1 MKGLIESI
9 FHLHEL
15 METLMAWNEPGNNGK
30 DRDPWGNNG
39 KNQGPPDLDD
49 LFKNLSRRLGG
60 LLGGGNRSGGE
71 FSRVGLSVAVAVG
84 VVVWVVSGFYT
95 IKEAERG
102 VVLRFGEYSHIVEP
116 GLRWKPTFIDKV
128 IPVDVESVRSLPASG
143 FMLTQD
149 ENVVRVEM
157 DVQYRVVDPKAYL
170 FSVTNADES
179 LRQATDSALRYVVG
193 HNSMDD
199 ILTTGR
205 ERVRSETREGL
216 EQIIEPYQMGL
227 QVVDVNFLPA
237 RPPEEVKD
245 AFDDA
250 IAAQEDEQRFI
261 REAEAYA
268 REVEPKA
275 RGQVKRLEQEAEGY
289 KSQVVL
295 KAKGEV
301 ARFNELLPQYLAAP
315 ELTRQRIY
323 IETMEE
329 IYQNANKVLVD
340 LPQGNNSMIYLPLD
354 KLGSGSK
361 PARPVAPQ
369 VPMAGVDSQQSGSGV
384 MEGANSAPAPIRGG
398 DRFSG
403 RN

>member
-1 MKGLIESI
+1 
-9 FHLHEL
+9 
-15 METLMAWNEPGNNGK
+15 MAWNEPGNNGK

-39 KNQGPPDLDD
+39 KNQGPPDLDEM
-49 LFKNLSRRLGG
+49 LRKVSRRFGG
-60 LLGGGNRSGGE
+60 LFGGGKSGGDVGK
-71 FSRVGLSVAVAVG
+71 FGLSIALVVA

-95 IKEAERG
+95 ISEAERG
-102 VVLRFGEYSHIVEP
+102 VVLRFGEYSHNVDP
-116 GLRWKPTFIDKV
+116 GLRWKPTFIDRV

-157 DVQYRVVDPKAYL
+157 DVQYRVVDPEQYL

-179 LRQATDSALRYVVG
+179 LSQATDSALRYVVG
-193 HNSMDD
+193 HTKMDD
-199 ILTTGR
+199 VLTTGR
-205 ERVRSETREGL
+205 EKVRQETWQVIDG
-216 EQIIEPYQMGL
+216 IIEPYQMGL
-227 QVVDVNFLPA
+227 QIVDVNFLPA

-250 IAAQEDEQRFI
+250 ISAQEDEQRFI

-289 KSQVVL
+289 KSQIVL

-301 ARFNELLPQYLAAP
+301 ARFNELLPQYQSAP
-315 ELTRQRIY
+315 ELTRERIY
-323 IETMEE
+323 LETMEE
-329 IYQNANKVLVD
+329 LYQQANKVLVD
-340 LPQGNNSMIYLPLD
+340 MPAGNNSMIYLPLD
-354 KLGSGSK
+354 KLSGK
-361 PARPVAPQ
+361 ANAAQPARP
-369 VPMAGVDSQQSGSGV
+369 AGTPAVEPAQPSN
-384 MEGANSAPAPIRGG
+384 EGANSTPTPLRGG
-398 DRFSG
+398 DRFSTG

>member
-1 MKGLIESI
+1 
-9 FHLHEL
+9 
-15 METLMAWNEPGNNGK
+15 MAWNEPGNNGK

-39 KNQGPPDLDD
+39 KNQGPPDLDEM
-49 LFKNLSRRLGG
+49 LRKVSRRFGG
-60 LLGGGNRSGGE
+60 LLGGGKSGGE
-71 FSRVGLSVAVAVG
+71 MGRFGLSIALVVA

-95 IKEAERG
+95 IREAERG
-102 VVLRFGEYSHIVEP
+102 VVLRFGEYSHNVDP
-116 GLRWKPTFIDKV
+116 GLRWKPTFIDRV

-157 DVQYRVVDPKAYL
+157 DVQYRVVDPEQYL

-179 LRQATDSALRYVVG
+179 LGQATDSALRYVVG
-193 HNSMDD
+193 HTRMDD
-199 ILTTGR
+199 VLTTGR
-205 ERVRSETREGL
+205 EKVRQETW
-216 EQIIEPYQMGL
+216 QVIDSIVEPYHMGL
-227 QVVDVNFLPA
+227 QIVDVNFLPA

-250 IAAQEDEQRFI
+250 ISAQEDEQRFI

-289 KSQVVL
+289 KSQIVL

-301 ARFNELLPQYLAAP
+301 ARFNELLPQYQSAP
-315 ELTRQRIY
+315 ELTRERIY
-323 IETMEE
+323 LETMEE
-329 IYQNANKVLVD
+329 LYQQANKVLVD
-340 LPQGNNSMIYLPLD
+340 MPAGNNSMIYLPLD
-354 KLGSGSK
+354 KLSGK
-361 PARPVAPQ
+361 ANAAQPARP
-369 VPMAGVDSQQSGSGV
+369 AGTPAVEPAQPSN
-384 MEGANSAPAPIRGG
+384 EGANSTPTPLRGG
-398 DRFSG
+398 DRFSTG

>member
-1 MKGLIESI
+1 
-9 FHLHEL
+9 
-15 METLMAWNEPGNNGK
+15 MAWNEPGNNGK

-49 LFKNLSRRLGG
+49 MFRNLTRRFGG
-60 LLGGGNRSGGE
+60 LFGGGNRSGGE
-71 FSRVGLSVAVAVG
+71 FGKIGVSVAAAVAI
-84 VVVWVVSGFYT
+84 VVWVVSGFYT
-95 IKEAERG
+95 IREAERG
-102 VVLRFGEYSHIVEP
+102 VVLRFGNYSHTVEP

-193 HNSMDD
+193 HSSMDD

-205 ERVRSETREGL
+205 EKVRRETWEGI
-216 EQIIEPYQMGL
+216 EKIVEPYQMGL

-250 IAAQEDEQRFI
+250 IAAQEDEQRFL

-301 ARFNELLPQYLAAP
+301 ARFNELLPQYVAAP
-315 ELTRQRIY
+315 ELTRKRIY

-329 IYQNANKVLVD
+329 LYQRANKVLVD
-340 LPQGNNSMIYLPLD
+340 MPDGSNSMIYLPLD
-354 KLGSGSK
+354 KLSSAAK
-361 PARPVAPQ
+361 PVKPSDAQPAPT
-369 VPMAGVDSQQSGSGV
+369 VTVDPLPSS
-384 MEGANSAPAPIRGG
+384 GANDGVNSTPSPIRGG
-398 DRFSG
+398 DRFSSG

>member
-1 MKGLIESI
+1 
-9 FHLHEL
+9 
-15 METLMAWNEPGNNGK
+15 MAWNEPGNNGK

-39 KNQGPPDLDD
+39 KNQGPPDLDEM
-49 LFKNLSRRLGG
+49 LRKVSRRFGG
-60 LLGGGNRSGGE
+60 LFGGGTSGGD
-71 FSRVGLSVAVAVG
+71 VGRFGIFIALVIA

-95 IKEAERG
+95 IREAERG
-102 VVLRFGEYSHIVEP
+102 VVLRFGNFSHIVEP
-116 GLRWKPTFIDKV
+116 GLRWNPTFIDQV

-157 DVQYRVVDPKAYL
+157 DVQYRVVNPEQYL

-179 LRQATDSALRYVVG
+179 LSQATDSALRYVVG
-193 HNSMDD
+193 HTDMDD
-199 ILTTGR
+199 VLTTGR
-205 ERVRSETREGL
+205 EKVRQETWKVIDS
-216 EQIIEPYQMGL
+216 IIEPYHMGV

-295 KAKGEV
+295 KAQGEV
-301 ARFNELLPQYLAAP
+301 ARFNELLPQYQAAP
-315 ELTRQRIY
+315 ELTRNRIY
-323 IETMEE
+323 LETMEGL
-329 IYQNANKVLVD
+329 YQHSNKVLVD
-340 LPQGNNSMIYLPLD
+340 MPAGNNSMIYLPLD
-354 KLGSGSK
+354 KLSGK
-361 PARPVAPQ
+361 QAAVEPA
-369 VPMAGVDSQQSGSGV
+369 SQTATSV
-384 MEGANSAPAPIRGG
+384 IESAPVSSSEGTNSTPMPLRSG
-398 DRFSG
+398 DRFSSG

>member
-1 MKGLIESI
+1 
-9 FHLHEL
+9 
-15 METLMAWNEPGNNGK
+15 MAWNEPGNNGK

-39 KNQGPPDLDD
+39 KNQGPPDLDEM
-49 LFKNLSRRLGG
+49 LRKVSRRFGG
-60 LLGGGNRSGGE
+60 LFGGGKSGGDVGK
-71 FSRVGLSVAVAVG
+71 FGLSIALVVA

-95 IKEAERG
+95 IREAERG
-102 VVLRFGEYSHIVEP
+102 VVLRFGEYSHNVDP
-116 GLRWKPTFIDKV
+116 GLRWKPTFIDRV

-157 DVQYRVVDPKAYL
+157 DVQYRVVDPEQYL

-179 LRQATDSALRYVVG
+179 LSQATDSALRYVVG
-193 HNSMDD
+193 HTKMDD
-199 ILTTGR
+199 VLTTGR
-205 ERVRSETREGL
+205 EKVRQETWQVIDG
-216 EQIIEPYQMGL
+216 IIEPYQMGL
-227 QVVDVNFLPA
+227 QIVDVNFLPA

-250 IAAQEDEQRFI
+250 ISAQEDEQRFI

-289 KSQVVL
+289 KSQIVL

-301 ARFNELLPQYLAAP
+301 ARFNELLPQYQSAP
-315 ELTRQRIY
+315 ELTRERIY
-323 IETMEE
+323 LETMEE
-329 IYQNANKVLVD
+329 LYQQANKVLVD
-340 LPQGNNSMIYLPLD
+340 MPAGNNSMIYLPLD
-354 KLGSGSK
+354 KLSGK
-361 PARPVAPQ
+361 ANAAQPARP
-369 VPMAGVDSQQSGSGV
+369 AGTPAVEPAQASN
-384 MEGANSAPAPIRGG
+384 EGANSTPTPLRGG
-398 DRFSG
+398 DRFSTG